1 MAFSCGSQISILV
14 AREENLWF
22 VLCFPLVAPFASA
35 SLKKGRANQGE
46 LQSVSVERK
55 SLSRSLLGE
64 DTQAA
69 NENSVA
75 LLNYLGRAIDS
86 AVCPLTSYSFRN
98 ILQRS
103 LTINCK
109 SLLLRKNNSENDSIY
124 NSF

>member
-1 MAFSCGSQISILV
+1 MLD
-14 AREENLWF
+14 
-22 VLCFPLVAPFASA
+22 
-35 SLKKGRANQGE
+35 
-46 LQSVSVERK
+46 
-55 SLSRSLLGE
+55 E
-64 DTQAA
+64 DAQDA

-75 LLNYLGRAIDS
+75 LLSYLSRVVDS
-86 AVCPLTSYSFRN
+86 AVCPLTSYSLGS